1 MTSSNY
7 QCIYTFYAIA
17 CVSYDVW
24 ICVVVET
31 IREVQRFQGLTSETD
46 HFKTMLI
53 EDSYVTIG
61 AR

>member
-1 MTSSNY
+1 MPGV
-7 QCIYTFYAIA
+7 
-17 CVSYDVW
+17 CVFNDVW